1 MIFRAAGSVSFH
13 CFCSPDRKIKG
24 AVPVAHTSKF
34 SGFFEGKEGLLEGD
48 DFVHLLVVFTC
59 LASVTGTILR
69 SAIIASKKQN

>member
-13 CFCSPDRKIKG
+13 CSCSPDRKIKG
-24 AVPVAHTSKF
+24 AVPVARTSKF

-48 DFVHLLVVFTC
+48 DFVHLVVFTR